1 MDIENDRGSKA
12 MTKTKRRLFQ
22 FVITVALIALGALG
36 MNRLMAG
43 KTQLKKQ
50 KPSVPAP
57 MVRTIR
63 VETGPQSVRITG
75 EGTVRPLRQI
85 NLVPQVGGK
94 VVFVSSSLIN
104 GGEFKKGETL
114 LRIDPEDYR
123 LAVTLAEAKIKDS
136 ESKLRF
142 VEEESAAAREEWY
155 LHRPGGFKTN
165 KKPPPLVTK
174 EPQLAAAG
182 AKVEADGANLRKA
195 LLNLERTELLAPF
208 NGRVSQENVDIG
220 QYVSPGPALA
230 VLYSTDAAEI
240 VLPLEDEDLFWF
252 HVPDFTPGK
261 GPGSAVTVRA
271 RIAGHDMSWPG
282 KVVRAEG
289 KLDERT
295 RMINVVVRVKK
306 PYEKKPPLAAGLFV
320 TVDVEGRSLPKAA
333 VIPRSALHQGHVVWV
348 VDNNGLLHFRKV
360 GVARIQGDGVLIKAG
375 LKDGEMIVV
384 SPLKAVSD
392 GMIVRTVPV
401 KEENGS

>member
-1 MDIENDRGSKA
+1 MFCPF
-12 MTKTKRRLFQ
+12 L
-22 FVITVALIALGALG
+22 
-36 MNRLMAG
+36 
-43 KTQLKKQ
+43 
-50 KPSVPAP
+50 
-57 MVRTIR
+57 
-63 VETGPQSVRITG
+63 
-75 EGTVRPLRQI
+75 
-85 NLVPQVGGK
+85 LVY
-94 VVFVSSSLIN
+94 VSSSLIN
-104 GGEFKKGETL
+104 GGEFKKDEIL

-136 ESKLRF
+136 ESKLKF

-155 LHRPGGFKTN
+155 LHRHGGSKIN

-174 EPQLAAAG
+174 EPQLAAAR
-182 AKVEADGANLRKA
+182 AKVEADGAGLRKA
-195 LLNLERTELLAPF
+195 QLNLKRTELTAPF

-220 QYVSPGPALA
+220 QYVSLGQALA
-230 VLYSTDAAEI
+230 VLYSTNAAEI

-252 HVPDFTPGK
+252 SVPGFTSGN
-261 GPGSAVTVRA
+261 GPGSDVTVRA
-271 RIAGHDMSWPG
+271 RVAGQDMSWPG

-306 PYEKKPPLAAGLFV
+306 PYAKKPPLAAGLFV
-320 TVDVEGRSLPKAA
+320 TVDIEGRTLPKAA

-375 LKDGEMIVV
+375 LKDGEMIVT

-392 GMIVRTVPV
+392 GMVVRIVPV

>member
-1 MDIENDRGSKA
+1 

-22 FVITVALIALGALG
+22 FVITVALIGLGALG
-36 MNRLMAG
+36 MNRLIAS
-43 KTQLKKQ
+43 KTQLKKL

-57 MVRTIR
+57 MVRVIK

-94 VVFVSSSLIN
+94 VLFVSSSLIN

-142 VEEESAAAREEWY
+142 VEEESDAAREEWY
-155 LHRPGGFKTN
+155 LHRKGGSKTN

-174 EPQLAAAG
+174 EPQLAAAR

-195 LLNLERTELLAPF
+195 LLNLERTGLSAPF
-208 NGRVSQENVDIG
+208 NCRVSQENVDIG
-220 QYVSPGPALA
+220 QYVSPGQVLA
-230 VLYSTDAAEI
+230 VLYSTDAAEV

-252 HVPDFTPGK
+252 NVPGFTSSN
-261 GPGSAVTVRA
+261 GPGSIVTVRA
-271 RIAGHDMSWPG
+271 RVAGQEMSWPG

-306 PYEKKPPLAAGLFV
+306 PYAKKPPLAAGLFV
-320 TVDVEGRSLPKAA
+320 TVDIEGRTLPVAA

-348 VDNNGLLHFRKV
+348 VDNDGLLHFRNV
-360 GVARIQGDGVLIKAG
+360 DVARIQGDVVLVKVG
-375 LKDGEMIVV
+375 LKDDEMIVI

-392 GMIVRTVPV
+392 GMAVRTVPV